1 MRLPLRFILCVV
13 VLLSACTPAQ
23 QIAPTIA
30 ATAVSPAPT
39 ATIPPT
45 LVPSA
50 VIQVQT
56 LLSDFPG
63 DNYCKLGA
71 LIPAGTEVDVLGA
84 YQDYVAVAWNDGA
97 GRKQGFIPKA
107 KLAAMLQDIPQLSA
121 DAVPWQPL
129 LDFSTW
135 TYYSP
140 DNGGELVIQP
150 ASEEQ
155 SDWAVDPGHH
165 PVQVP
170 LRMHFGLQRTY
181 ENWAG
186 VRIYGTSDVATPWWK
201 GINRMDVTVDR
212 AHYRLCVRD
221 GSSEG
226 CTADIPLTVTADQE
240 LTLQFMDENGKRL
253 QVLDQ
258 DNNVLQEIDLTKLGG
273 LNLPNGLFPEGW
285 FQFGTT
291 VGAPEKFRVIH
302 PSVTTLPKGTYQPSW
317 LEAPGLK
324 DLAATHGIQIGTE
337 FNPDQLVDAR
347 LCAVYK
353 HDYNVAIISAF
364 SDPKL
369 WTGPGQYDFVTL
381 DQIVN
386 QTAQLGVTLYASH
399 LVWGTS
405 DEEGGIPAW
414 IRNGNYSKD
423 QLLDI
428 LHQHITTLMT
438 RYRGK
443 VKIYSIAN
451 EAPQRDRYPGA
462 DFWFDHIGSEYIDKA
477 FQWAREA
484 DPDAILILN
493 TDNNESPRDADT
505 SYNIDVQYRI
515 AKRLK
520 DKGILDAVGMQMHL
534 FLPWNSRVAPKEADV
549 EATMK
554 KFGDLGVQVMI
565 TEMDVNQH
573 EMSGAP
579 EQRAALQKQLY
590 ADMMTACI
598 HSRVCTL
605 FATWGISDAT
615 SWVAARDIQ
624 AVYPTYTPDAA
635 PLLFDVDY
643 NPKPPYFALIQ
654 VLSGP

>member
-1 MRLPLRFILCVV
+1 MKLFLRCIICVV
-13 VLLSACTPAQ
+13 VLLSACTPTQ
-23 QIAPTIA
+23 QIVPTIT

-39 ATIPPT
+39 AAIPPT
-45 LVPSA
+45 FIPSA
-50 VIQVQT
+50 VVQTQT

-63 DNYCKLGA
+63 DDYCRLGA
-71 LIPAGTEVDVLGA
+71 LIPAGTEVEVLGV
-84 YQDYVAVAWNDGA
+84 YQDYVAAAWNDGA
-97 GRKQGFIPKA
+97 TRKQGFVPKS
-107 KLAAMLQDIPQLSA
+107 KLAAMPPNVPQLAA

-129 LDFSTW
+129 LEFSTW
-135 TYYSP
+135 TYYTP

-186 VRIYGTSDVATPWWK
+186 VRIYGTSDVADPWWK
-201 GINRMDVTVDR
+201 GINRMDVTVDGEQ
-212 AHYRLCVRD
+212 YRLCVRD

-226 CTADIPLTVTADQE
+226 CTVDIPLSVAADQE
-240 LTLQFMDENGKRL
+240 LTLQFIDVNGKQI

-258 DNNVLQEIDLTKLGG
+258 DNNTLQEIDLTNQAG

-302 PSVTTLPKGTYQPSW
+302 PSITTLPKGTYQPSW
-317 LEAPGLK
+317 MEAPGLK
-324 DLAATHGIQIGTE
+324 DLAAPHGIQIGTE
-337 FNPDQLVDAR
+337 FNPDQLVDSR

-369 WTGPGQYDFVTL
+369 WTGPGQYDFATL
-381 DQIVN
+381 DQIIN

-423 QLLDI
+423 ELLDI
-428 LHQHITTLMT
+428 LQQHITTLMT

-462 DFWFDHIGSEYIDKA
+462 DYWFDHIGADYIDKA

-505 SYNIDVQYRI
+505 SYNIDMQYRI
-515 AKRLK
+515 VKRLK
-520 DKGILDAVGMQMHL
+520 DKGIIDAVGMQMHL
-534 FLPWNSRVAPKEADV
+534 FLPWNSRVTPKEADV

-573 EMSGAP
+573 EMSGTP
-579 EQRAALQKQLY
+579 EQRADLQKQLY

-598 HSRVCTL
+598 NSKVCTL

-615 SWVAARDIQ
+615 SWVAARDID
-624 AVYPTYTPDAA
+624 AVYPSYTPDAA

-643 NPKPPYFALIQ
+643 NPKPPYFALVQ

>member
-1 MRLPLRFILCVV
+1 M
-13 VLLSACTPAQ
+13 
-23 QIAPTIA
+23 
-30 ATAVSPAPT
+30 
-39 ATIPPT
+39 PT

-50 VIQVQT
+50 VVQVQAQ
-56 LLSDFPG
+56 LSDFPG
-63 DNYCKLGA
+63 DDYCKLNA
-71 LIPAGTEVDVLGA
+71 LIPAGMQVDVIGT
-84 YQDYVAVAWNDGA
+84 YHDYAAVTWGSSA
-97 GRKQGFIPKA
+97 GWQRGFIPKI
-107 KLAAMLQDIPQLSA
+107 KLGAVPSGVQELAS

-135 TYYSP
+135 TYYTP
-140 DNGGELVIQP
+140 TDGGELVIQP
-150 ASEEQ
+150 VSEEQ
-155 SDWAVDPGHH
+155 SDWAVDPGRHL
-165 PVQVP
+165 VKIP

-186 VRIYGTSDVATPWWK
+186 VRIYGSSDIADPWWK

-212 AHYRLCVRD
+212 KQYRLCVRD
-221 GSSEG
+221 GSRED
-226 CTADIPLTVTADQE
+226 CNADIPLSVSADQE
-240 LTLQFMDENGKRL
+240 LTLQFMDVNGRQI

-258 DNNVLQEIDLTKLGG
+258 DNNVLQTIDLTNQAG

-291 VGAPEKFRVIH
+291 VGAPEKFKVIH
-302 PSVTTLPKGTYQPSW
+302 PSVTTLPVGMYQPSW
-317 LEAPGLK
+317 LESPGLK
-324 DLAATHGIQIGTE
+324 DLAAPHGIQIGTE
-337 FNPDQLVDAR
+337 FNPDQLMDKR
-347 LCAVYK
+347 LCAVFK

-364 SDPKL
+364 GDPKL
-369 WTGPGQYDFVTL
+369 WTGPGQYDFATL
-381 DQIVN
+381 DQIIN
-386 QTAQLGVTLYASH
+386 QTAQPGVTLYASH

-438 RYRGK
+438 RYRGR

-462 DFWFDHIGSEYIDKA
+462 DFWFDHIGTEYIDKA

-484 DPDAILILN
+484 DPNAILILN

-505 SYNIDVQYRI
+505 SYNINAQYRI
-515 AKRLK
+515 VKRLK
-520 DKGILDAVGMQMHL
+520 DKGIIDAVGMQMHL
-534 FLPWNSRVAPKEADV
+534 FLPWNSRVVPKEADV

-565 TEMDVNQH
+565 TEMDVNLH
-573 EMSGAP
+573 EMHGTP
-579 EQRAALQKQLY
+579 EERTALQKQLY
-590 ADMMTACI
+590 TDMMTACI
-598 HSRVCTL
+598 RSKVCTL

-615 SWVAARDIQ
+615 SWVTARDID
-624 AVYPTYTPDAA
+624 AVYPSYTPDAA
-635 PLLFDVDY
+635 PLLFDTEY
-643 NPKPPYFALIQ
+643 NPKPLYDALIQ
-654 VLSGP
+654 ILSEP